1 MILLNND
8 DIRSLLTVPECIEV
22 LESAYTELGTGEAA
36 LRDRA
41 DLVSPGVKDDTM
53 YILKSMDGLIPNAGV
68 CCVRITSD
76 MHHFYEVNGQP
87 RRSKLPAAPNDRY
100 TGLGVLL
107 SAETTEP
114 LMMFT
119 DGAINPSR
127 VAATTAL
134 GIKYLAR
141 ENSKTVALLGCGKQA
156 DKQIPAV
163 AAVRDVDI
171 IKCYSPTGQNRSRF
185 ARETSEK
192 YGINVVDVNTPE
204 EAVDGADIVLC
215 ATNARSTVFKPEWAK
230 PGMHIG
236 CITQFE
242 VPPETVKASDIAI
255 VHTATAEPIFTTTHG
270 LEHPEKTGK
279 NQSFAKDA
287 GTADLPTIGDL
298 LAGNAKRRENDNQ
311 VTSYLNTVGIGL
323 QFTAVAALLYKKA
336 KEQGVGNTIPTEWL
350 TQSEMS

>member
-8 DIRSLLTVPECIEV
+8 DVRSLLTVPECIEV
-22 LESAYTELGTGEAA
+22 LESAYRELGTGEAA

-53 YILKSMDGLIPNAGV
+53 YIIKSMDGLIPNAGV
-68 CCVRITSD
+68 SCVRITSD
-76 MHHFYEVNGQP
+76 MHHFYEVNGQL
-87 RRSKLPAAPNDRY
+87 RRSKLPAAPGDRY

-107 SAETTEP
+107 STETTEP

-134 GIKYLAR
+134 GIKHLAR
-141 ENSKTVALLGCGKQA
+141 ENSKTIALLGCGKQA

-171 IKCYSPTGQNRSRF
+171 IKCYSPTGQNRTKF
-185 ARETSEK
+185 ARDTSEK
-192 YGINVVDVNTPE
+192 YGANVVDVNSPE
-204 EAVDGADIVLC
+204 EAVEGADIILC
-215 ATNARSTVFKPEWAK
+215 ATNARATVFKHEWAE

-242 VPPETVKASDIAI
+242 IPSETVRAADIAI

-270 LEHPEKTGK
+270 LEHPEQTGA
-279 NQSFAKDA
+279 NQSFAEEA
-287 GTADLPTIGDL
+287 GTADLPTLGDL
-298 LAGNAKRRENDNQ
+298 LAGNASRRETDEQ
-311 VTSYLNTVGIGL
+311 VTIFLNTVGIGL

-336 KEQGVGNTIPTEWL
+336 KAQGVGNEISTNWL
-350 TQSEMS
+350 TQAEMS